1 MAKSKS
7 GFPQTTLGR
16 LTVVTSL
23 VAIALS
29 TFVIKNPQSLS
40 QFAAKPQPVP
50 SSIILNQSV
59 NPPALGSTVTFSM
72 IYPKNTKNPWVSL
85 SCYLDQA
92 KTNIVY
98 GEGATAKQAN
108 YGMVLGGGSSLWL
121 NNYPTS
127 SVYCTAELGDLYW
140 QGGKE
145 YYNRLASTDFT
156 ALGK

>member
-7 GFPQTTLGR
+7 GFPQSTLGK
-16 LTVVTSL
+16 LSVVTSL
-23 VAIALS
+23 VAIAVS

-85 SCYLDQA
+85 TCYLDQE
-92 KTNIVY
+92 KTNIIY
-98 GEGATAKQAN
+98 GEGGTAVQAQS
-108 YGMVLGGGSSLWL
+108 GFVLGGGSSLWL
-121 NNYPTS
+121 NNYPAS
-127 SVYCTAELGDLYW
+127 SVYCKAELGDLYW

-145 YYNRLASTDFT
+145 YYNPLASTEFT
-156 ALGK
+156 AVGK